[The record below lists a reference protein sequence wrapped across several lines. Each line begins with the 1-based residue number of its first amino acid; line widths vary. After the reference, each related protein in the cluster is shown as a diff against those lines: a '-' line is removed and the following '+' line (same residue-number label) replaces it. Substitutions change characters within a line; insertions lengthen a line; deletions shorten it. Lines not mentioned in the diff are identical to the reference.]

1 MKNLSSKLDNSY
13 YAVQSIT
20 VIISVNILRR
30 VYCATLHSHLQSPHS
45 LWDEVMGEVKQ
56 FLK

>member
-1 MKNLSSKLDNSY
+1 MKYLSSNLDKSY

-20 VIISVNILRR
+20 VKISLNILRR
-30 VYCATLHSHLQSPHS
+30 VYCATLHSHLQAPRS